1 MDKIEQLLG
10 TLVTKMDT
18 MSAQLSSM
26 DEKFTAIDERFDAI
40 DERFTAIDEKF
51 ASIDERFDTMDE
63 RITSLDGEMTK
74 MRIGLENVTNKNIQL
89 LLEGQAGMNDKFRRL
104 DELEEKVEDIQITVS
119 VLKALTLKN

>member
-1 MDKIEQLLG
+1 M
-10 TLVTKMDT
+10 
-18 MSAQLSSM
+18 
-26 DEKFTAIDERFDAI
+26 DERFDAM
-40 DERFTAIDEKF
+40 DGRF
-51 ASIDERFDTMDE
+51 ASMDERFDSMDG

-119 VLKALTLKN
+119 VLKALTVKN

>member
-1 MDKIEQLLG
+1 MDNIEQLLG

-26 DEKFTAIDERFDAI
+26 DEKVTAIDERFDAI
-40 DERFTAIDEKF
+40 DEKFTAIDE
-51 ASIDERFDTMDE
+51 RFDSMDG

-119 VLKALTLKN
+119 VLKALTVKN

>member
-1 MDKIEQLLG
+1 MDG
-10 TLVTKMDT
+10 
-18 MSAQLSSM
+18 
-26 DEKFTAIDERFDAI
+26 
-40 DERFTAIDEKF
+40 
-51 ASIDERFDTMDE
+51 